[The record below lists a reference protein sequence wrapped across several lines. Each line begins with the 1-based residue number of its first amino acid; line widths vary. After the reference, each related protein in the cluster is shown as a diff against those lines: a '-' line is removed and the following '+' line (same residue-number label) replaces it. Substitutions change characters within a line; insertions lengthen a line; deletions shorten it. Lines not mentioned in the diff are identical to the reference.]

1 MRRLPGLGFGSEA
14 GAAYILDRKRSRGGA
29 EMSERHGDWMD
40 EIFSSYAKSGGMENC
55 PARASRWMWQAG
67 MRSRA
72 S

>member
-1 MRRLPGLGFGSEA
+1 
-14 GAAYILDRKRSRGGA
+14 
-29 EMSERHGDWMD
+29 MSERHGDWMD